1 MSNLKFV
8 QSFWNFVQLKK
19 ILKEASSQNL
29 KSLTQITNIWH
40 SAMHFPEGLEDT
52 PFRWLGPKL
61 KLSWLCAVQFWSEP
75 SEILKLRF
83 SNTPK
88 TVDFNIPW

>member
-1 MSNLKFV
+1 
-8 QSFWNFVQLKK
+8 
-19 ILKEASSQNL
+19 
-29 KSLTQITNIWH
+29 
-40 SAMHFPEGLEDT
+40 MHFPEDLEDT

-83 SNTPK
+83 SNTPE